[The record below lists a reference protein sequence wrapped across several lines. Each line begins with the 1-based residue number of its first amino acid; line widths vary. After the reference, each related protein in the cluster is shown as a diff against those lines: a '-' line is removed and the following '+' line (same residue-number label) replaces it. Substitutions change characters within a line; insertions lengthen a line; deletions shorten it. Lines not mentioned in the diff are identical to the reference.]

1 MLKNNDTRL
10 DNMIAKILQNIQ
22 DGKYKRKEL
31 ENLYKNA
38 IKKDIVSIQQAV
50 QKAFYNFGMLNLRVQ
65 N

>member
-1 MLKNNDTRL
+1 
-10 DNMIAKILQNIQ
+10 MIAKILQNIQ